1 MIGNLIVCKKCG
13 EELQPEN
20 LLVGTSPDGKLTR
33 KCCFCGFEEVVER
46 DLKTLKDLRIEEEL
60 CEKLD
65 TEVYLPVKKELEGI
79 DKTYSLGAKKEDF
92 KGLIEKKFNELRQSA
107 IKDIKFFRKNRSS
120 NPEYS
125 KEELNGVEKYIK
137 WKFNIEEEDLKND

>member
-1 MIGNLIVCKKCG
+1 MS
-13 EELQPEN
+13 E
-20 LLVGTSPDGKLTR
+20 
-33 KCCFCGFEEVVER
+33 
-46 DLKTLKDLRIEEEL
+46 DLKTLNDLRIEEEL

-65 TEVYLPVKKELEGI
+65 TEVYLPIKEELEGI

-92 KGLIEKKFNELRQSA
+92 KGLIEKKFNELRQST
-107 IKDIKFFRKNRSS
+107 IKEIKFFRKNRSS

-137 WKFNIEEEDLKND
+137 WKFNITEEDLK